1 MYCILKLIYILEEV
15 HIPQMIPH
23 TEGFLTPDSFHST
36 SLASWES
43 SWVSKEAN
51 FIKEFNFLGFSC
63 CFSARIEKS
72 SKTSKIQPNCVILRC
87 FFEVCSILAEKQRL
101 KPKKIE
107 FLDEFFFYWHQTW
120 PLTRKTSGD
129 ISSFTLCFE
138 IVQQQRPL

>member
-63 CFSARIEKS
+63 CFSAMIE
-72 SKTSKIQPNCVILRC
+72 KTSKMSIIDPNCVILRW
-87 FFEVCSILAEKQRL
+87 FFEVYSISTEKQRV
-101 KPKKIE
+101 KPRKSNS
-107 FLDEFFFYWHQTW
+107 LMN
-120 PLTRKTSGD
+120 LTSLLPCHTPNLTPKSRD
-129 ISSFTLCFE
+129 
-138 IVQQQRPL
+138 